1 MKLKDKISDIKITL
15 SSSVGDREAY
25 WISRDIF
32 EDVMRYS
39 EVDIL
44 LKGDEELSDFVE
56 SKIDGIVARLLKGEP
71 VQYVLGWAR
80 FAGNRFEVTHDTLI
94 PRPETQELVDLI
106 ISQNSTSK
114 DLKVIDIGTGSGC
127 IAISLARG
135 LKFSQ
140 VEALDISQYALEVA
154 RRNSSRLKTMVK
166 FMQGDALNMKVTQ
179 PNYYDVIVSNPPYI
193 ADKERDEME
202 RIVLDYEPATALFV
216 PDEEPLKFYTAIA
229 KWGIGALKNKGM
241 IYFEINPVYATE
253 MIEMMRELRYEDILV
268 TKDMYGRDRFLSATK
283 SE

>member
-1 MKLKDKISDIKITL
+1 MKLKDKISDIRSTL
-15 SSSVGDREAY
+15 SSCIGERESY

-56 SKIDGIVARLLKGEP
+56 SKIDGIVARLLDGEP
-71 VQYVLGWAR
+71 LQYVLGWAR
-80 FAGNRFEVTHDTLI
+80 FAGNRFEVTRDTLI

-106 ISQNSTSK
+106 ISQYSSSK

-140 VEALDISQYALEVA
+140 VEALDISQGALEVA
-154 RRNSSRLKTMVK
+154 QRNSSRLKTKVK
-166 FMQGDALNMKVTQ
+166 FTQGDALNMNVTQ
-179 PNYYDVIVSNPPYI
+179 PNYYDIIVSNPPYI
-193 ADKERDEME
+193 ADKERVEME
-202 RIVLDYEPATALFV
+202 PTVLDYEPSTALFV
-216 PDEEPLKFYTAIA
+216 PDEDPLKFYTAIA
-229 KWGIGALKNKGM
+229 KWGIGALKNKGK
-241 IYFEINPVYATE
+241 IYFEINPIYATE
-253 MIEMMRELRYEDILV
+253 MIEMMRELNYEEVLV

-283 SE
+283 GE

>member
-1 MKLKDKISDIKITL
+1 MKLKDKISDIRSTL
-15 SSSVGDREAY
+15 SSCIGEREAY

-39 EVDIL
+39 EVEIL

-56 SKIDGIVARLLKGEP
+56 SKIDGIVARLLDGEP
-71 VQYVLGWAR
+71 LQYVLGWAR
-80 FAGNRFEVTHDTLI
+80 FAGNRFEVTRDTLI

-106 ISQNSTSK
+106 ISQYSSSK

-140 VEALDISQYALEVA
+140 VEALDISQGALEVA
-154 RRNSSRLKTMVK
+154 QRNSSRLKTKVK
-166 FMQGDALNMKVTQ
+166 LTQGDALNMNVTQ
-179 PNYYDVIVSNPPYI
+179 PNYYDIIVSNPPYI

-202 RIVLDYEPATALFV
+202 PTVLDYEPSTALFV
-216 PDEEPLKFYTAIA
+216 PDDNPLKFYTAIA
-229 KWGIGALKNKGM
+229 KWGIGALKNKGK
-241 IYFEINPVYATE
+241 IYFEINPIYATE
-253 MIEMMRELRYEDILV
+253 MIEMMRELNYEEVLV

-283 SE
+283 GE